1 VANSRGMHD
10 DSHMPRTVVIVDDHA
25 HFRASARAMLELEGF
40 DVVGEAVDGSSGVAL
55 VEELEPELVLLD
67 VSLPD
72 VSGFEIARR
81 LAPSSADVVLV
92 SSRDGPDYGS
102 HAEESGARGF
112 IPKDQL
118 SGRSLAELL
127 EAER

>member
-1 VANSRGMHD
+1 MRD
-10 DSHMPRTVVIVDDHA
+10 DGNMRTVVIVDDHA

-40 DVVGEAVDGSSGVAL
+40 EVVGEAEDGETGVAL

-72 VSGFEIARR
+72 TNGFEVARR
-81 LAPSSADVVLV
+81 LAPSHVDVVLV
-92 SSRDGPDYGS
+92 SSRDAPDYGA

-112 IPKDQL
+112 IPKDKL
-118 SGRSLAELL
+118 SGGTLARLL
-127 EAER
+127 EDTR